1 MIATMTT
8 VPKQLT
14 GQILS
19 QSIMTTLLDHCSIV
33 DEVHLT
39 LPFAALAGS
48 DPGTRARVRLG

>member
-1 MIATMTT
+1 MIATMATL
-8 VPKQLT
+8 PEQLT

-19 QSIMTTLLDHCSIV
+19 QSLMTTLLDHCSNL

-39 LPFAALAGS
+39 LPFAALAGG